1 MELIPLALEVTGAV
15 GREVKELGKD
25 LKHAYETRV
34 LPISNASAAAA
45 FNDAWVYR
53 ISTTLQRGTAAIVYG
68 VTQGEKAPMSA
79 ARMAK
84 DQQVVEAV
92 LRDKDPEWFLA
103 QGTELHSSR
112 KRTTQRAKQ
121 GSEAAGTTTQRARST
136 RRVRASRSSAT
147 QARAPIVHS
156 RDRSGQVAPQGEAV
170 VPATN

>member
-1 MELIPLALEVTGAV
+1 
-15 GREVKELGKD
+15 
-25 LKHAYETRV
+25 
-34 LPISNASAAAA
+34 
-45 FNDAWVYR
+45 
-53 ISTTLQRGTAAIVYG
+53 
-68 VTQGEKAPMSA
+68 MSA

-103 QGTELHSSR
+103 QGTEVHSSR

-136 RRVRASRSSAT
+136 RRVRASRGSAT

-156 RDRSGQVAPQGEAV
+156 RDRSGQVSPQGETETV
-170 VPATN
+170 VSAKN